1 MILIDNMFSFK
12 LKNSLRNISKVYH
25 VNELPILKSNDLVI
39 WKYCK
44 EEGLS
49 ILTNDS
55 DFLDIQNLRGF
66 PLKLIFL
73 KIGNTSNLRLQ
84 EIIQKNNLNIRHF
97 LDDEARAVLVIME

>member
-25 VNELPILKSNDLVI
+25 VNELPILKSNDLDI

-66 PLKLIFL
+66 PPKLIFL
-73 KIGNTSNLRLQ
+73 K
-84 EIIQKNNLNIRHF
+84 
-97 LDDEARAVLVIME
+97 V